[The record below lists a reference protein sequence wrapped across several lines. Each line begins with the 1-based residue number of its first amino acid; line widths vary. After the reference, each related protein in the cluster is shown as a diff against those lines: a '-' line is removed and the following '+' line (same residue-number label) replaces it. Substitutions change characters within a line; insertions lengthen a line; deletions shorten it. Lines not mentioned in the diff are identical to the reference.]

1 MLKNLG
7 DYFFGFFFELFL
19 ILLIFFLFCR
29 PYLMDDKCWKV
40 DDSKRKIVDKPMTNF
55 KAFDA
60 LDFNT
65 LSFD

>member
-1 MLKNLG
+1 
-7 DYFFGFFFELFL
+7 
-19 ILLIFFLFCR
+19 
-29 PYLMDDKCWKV
+29 MDDKCWKV